1 MVGLFA
7 AKNEQGLTE
16 AGTQHGR
23 WYHTSKGASLYNHEP
38 FYSLLGG
45 FYDPIHLFA
54 VSLRFTLKFKS

>member
-23 WYHTSKGASLYNHEP
+23 WYHTSKGAFFYNHEP
-38 FYSLLGG
+38 LCSLLGG
-45 FYDPIHLFA
+45 FL
-54 VSLRFTLKFKS
+54 